1 MAQRNSLEC
10 TEAAEPPAP
19 EPPGPAPPQRTS
31 DYYRIDGDLPV
42 RFNNPAWFRGYG
54 TKEAVSM
61 YRTSNQTYGSRAP
74 TVHEMPTTCSG
85 WKVPEQ
91 YSQRLSGEERCDGS
105 RQLHHR
111 LRPAGLPPQLQRQQA
126 LHLRLSGQGSGASGA
141 GRGVIPAPVPACF
154 PRKCHVFILQK
165 HADAQMCYVLFSF
178 CHGKDANDSTFH

>member
-74 TVHEMPTTCSG
+74 TVHEMPLTRA
-85 WKVPEQ
+85 VPPAP
-91 YSQRLSGEERCDGS
+91 
-105 RQLHHR
+105 
-111 LRPAGLPPQLQRQQA
+111 LRWW
-126 LHLRLSGQGSGASGA
+126 GA
-141 GRGVIPAPVPACF
+141 GTRSLSQLCRGFAYTVKADSHGC
-154 PRKCHVFILQK
+154 RGCLSLQK
-165 HADAQMCYVLFSF
+165 RNL
-178 CHGKDANDSTFH
+178 TFRETQVCV